1 VPTPNDSCHR
11 VTSAFAVCCAVPQ
24 VADGRVLKGVQAQYF
39 GGMPLAYGTDPVENI
54 VYNGCHDNETIF
66 DQVGLAV

>member
-1 VPTPNDSCHR
+1 ML
-11 VTSAFAVCCAVPQ
+11 Q

-39 GGMPLAYGTDPVENI
+39 GMPVAYGWDPVENI

-66 DQVGLAV
+66 DQVRGVRVQGRGTGMPAIPLA